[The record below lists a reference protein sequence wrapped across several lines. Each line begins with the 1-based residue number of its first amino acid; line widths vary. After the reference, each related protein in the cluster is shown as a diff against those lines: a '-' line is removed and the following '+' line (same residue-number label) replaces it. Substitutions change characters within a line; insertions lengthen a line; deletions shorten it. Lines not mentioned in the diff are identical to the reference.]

1 MINLDLNVQNDAWR
15 SLPAVEE
22 LVRTA
27 LSAAE
32 HQTRKP
38 GEVSVLLT
46 NNAEMQRLNQHFRG
60 KDKPTDVLSFPAD
73 EMDAPFLGDIAIGFE
88 ICAEDAAAGG
98 KSVPHHLSHLIIHGY
113 LHLLGFDHINDADAE
128 EMETLERL
136 VLASLGIAD
145 PYSAA

>member
-1 MINLDLNVQNDAWR
+1 MITLDLNVQNDAWR
-15 SLPAVEE
+15 SLPALED

-27 LSAAE
+27 LNAAE
-32 HQTRKP
+32 HQTQKP

-46 NNAEMQRLNQHFRG
+46 SNAEMQRLNQQFRG

-73 EMDAPFLGDIAIGFE
+73 GMDAPFLGDIALGYE
-88 ICAEDAAAGG
+88 VCAQDAATTG
-98 KSVPHHLSHLIIHGY
+98 KSMPHHLTHLIIHGY

-128 EMETLERL
+128 EMESLERL